1 MRLARFW
8 PNECDD
14 RSVMRLAHVRKI
26 AVLRANG
33 IGDFIFALP
42 ALEALR
48 TAYPEAHITLLGAS
62 HHAALLEGR
71 ASPVDRVIVV
81 PPSRGVNE
89 VDGAERANA
98 LEPFF
103 ATMRAEAFDL
113 ALQMHGGGQYSNPF
127 TQRLGARMTAGLRA
141 TNAPPLDRWTPYI
154 YWQSEIVRYLE
165 VAALVGAP
173 PVTVAP
179 RLAVTTRDAM
189 EAERAVPPSDHALVL
204 LNPGSS
210 DPRRRWTVEGF
221 ATVGD
226 ALARRGARILVNGSA
241 GERDLTGRIVA
252 AMGCHAVD
260 LAGRLTLGGLV
271 GLAARCTVVVSN
283 DSGPLYVCAAA
294 GAPTVGI
301 YWCGNL
307 ATSAVLTRARHRPVA
322 SWRLDCPVCGTN
334 CMSSSCAHRPSFVAD
349 VTPDEVVRAA
359 LEVSGSLNGRRIR
372 RAAPLEYG
380 ERSRPAA
387 PRHPR

>member
-1 MRLARFW
+1 MLL
-8 PNECDD
+8 PNI
-14 RSVMRLAHVRKI
+14 RTI

-33 IGDFIFALP
+33 IGDLIFALP

-48 TAYPEAHITLLGAS
+48 AAYPDARITLLGAS
-62 HHAALLEGR
+62 HHAALLDGR

-89 VDGAERANA
+89 VDGAERTEV
-98 LEPFF
+98 LEAFF

-127 TQRLGARMTAGLRA
+127 TRRLGARLTAGLKA
-141 TNAPPLDRWTPYI
+141 ANAPPLDRWTPYT
-154 YWQSEIVRYLE
+154 YWQSEFVRYLE
-165 VAALVGAP
+165 VVSLVGAS
-173 PVTVAP
+173 PVTVTP
-179 RLAVTTRDAM
+179 RLAVTARDAM
-189 EAERAVPPSDHALVL
+189 EAERAVPRSDHPLIV

-221 ATVGD
+221 AAVGD
-226 ALARRGARILVNGSA
+226 ALASRGARIVVTGSA

-252 AMGCHAVD
+252 AMRCPAVD
-260 LAGRLTLGGLV
+260 LAGRLTLSGLV

-283 DSGPLYVCAAA
+283 DTGPLYVSAAA

-334 CMSSSCAHRPSFVAD
+334 CMSSSCTHRVSFVAD
-349 VTPDEVVRAA
+349 VTPDEVLSAA
-359 LEVSGSLNGRRIR
+359 LEVSDSLNGRRVR
-372 RAAPLEYG
+372 CAAPLESG
-380 ERSRPAA
+380 ELSPPAV
-387 PRHPR
+387 PRHRL